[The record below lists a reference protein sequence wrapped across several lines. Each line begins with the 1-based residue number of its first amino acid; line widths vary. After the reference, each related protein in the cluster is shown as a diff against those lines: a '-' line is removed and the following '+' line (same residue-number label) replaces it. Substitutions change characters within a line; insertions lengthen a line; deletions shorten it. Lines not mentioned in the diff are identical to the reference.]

1 MELTQAVAVISTKIA
16 TFGILT
22 NLDICYLDILRETA
36 CWKKTVLEQLSSVVC
51 LCMFFCN
58 KLAVLVVI
66 LNNKN
71 DKLNVNATMNYIFS
85 HIFTFV
91 FSAEFVANNFT
102 VDVTVPTQPSSVML
116 TSVFGWIVI
125 QQRVDN
131 ALDWNLPWATYK
143 AGFGSI
149 NNNFWLG
156 LEKMHLLT
164 TSQSY
169 RLRFEI
175 LVDSSWLWYSAEYW
189 SFTVSDEA
197 DKYRLDAKGYS
208 GDAGD
213 GLHVTTGGYYYH
225 DGMRFSTYDNDNN
238 NCAAVLRGGWW
249 FNNCHWVCLTCQT
262 NSLHLW
268 SMVVVDDT
276 RLATSRMMIK
286 PQQ

>member
-1 MELTQAVAVISTKIA
+1 M
-16 TFGILT
+16 
-22 NLDICYLDILRETA
+22 
-36 CWKKTVLEQLSSVVC
+36 
-51 LCMFFCN
+51 
-58 KLAVLVVI
+58 
-66 LNNKN
+66 
-71 DKLNVNATMNYIFS
+71 
-85 HIFTFV
+85 
-91 FSAEFVANNFT
+91 FSADFVANNFT
-102 VDVTVPTQPSSVML
+102 VDVPVPTQPGSVTL

-125 QQRVDN
+125 QQRIDN
-131 ALDWNLPWATYK
+131 ALDWNLPWATYRT
-143 AGFGSI
+143 GFGSI
-149 NNNFWLG
+149 NINFWLG

-164 TSQSY
+164 TSQPY

-175 LVDSSWLWYSAEYW
+175 LVESSRLWYSAEYW

-197 DKYRLDAKGYS
+197 DKYRLAAKGYS

-225 DGMRFSTYDNDNN
+225 DGMRFSTYNNDNN
-238 NCAAVLRGGWW
+238 NCATVLRGGWW